1 MRPDGRK
8 PDELRLVKIQ
18 RDFLKHAEGS
28 VYIEAGILYWFVLPV
43 SRTRYQLF

>member
-28 VYIEAGILYWFVLPV
+28 VYIEVGVVCLPV
-43 SRTRYQLF
+43 